1 MHTFTLYVYITIHHP
16 ASPPCPG
23 SYSRQFRSHRI
34 GLTAGTWFASGFLY
48 QINFY
53 RYDTRNFLFLFRLI
67 DLGILWLL
75 CCGDS
80 ASFQGGFRRQRTSW
94 ILEDSILI
102 RPTELG
108 STELG
113 TPLNSEQIEC
123 EYRNQQFGRSQ
134 TYFISEITV
143 IPSLLSWRSRSCDFC
158 DLYRIIGTALLIW
171 LLVGAI
177 QQSEHKILWPVLK
190 VTGSKLWEPY

>member
-1 MHTFTLYVYITIHHP
+1 MLSGIAAIVCVQFAVFCRHKTCINYYYAPYLTTWYCEYV
-16 ASPPCPG
+16 
-23 SYSRQFRSHRI
+23 
-34 GLTAGTWFASGFLY
+34 LE
-48 QINFY
+48 
-53 RYDTRNFLFLFRLI
+53 
-67 DLGILWLL
+67 ILKI